1 MEIMVQ
7 AADRIDGTVKAPPSK
22 SYTHRAFIIASL
34 AEGVS
39 IIRDPLYSEDTLAS
53 LNSCIALGSNVKK
66 HKTYCEIIGVH
77 GKPKTP
83 KNVLDLKNSGTT
95 LRIITGIAS
104 LTDGYTVLTGDKSLR
119 SRPMQNLL
127 DALIPLGVSAFST
140 RNNGKPP
147 IIIRGGF
154 KGGKT
159 CINGNVSSQYI
170 SSILMAA
177 PYAETNVDL
186 HIKGDFISKPYVDMT
201 LDIMKKFK
209 VDVNYDRAGKSFHI
223 EPQIYRSRDYSVE
236 GDYSSASYLI
246 AAAASL
252 NSDLTVQNLPNNSK
266 QGDKQILEIVKDMGS
281 EVKVKNNE
289 VKIQGQ
295 GILKGIEVNL
305 QNAPDLL
312 PTVAALGA
320 MAEGTTTIKGVEHA
334 RFKETDRIHTCAIEL
349 SKLGVSVTE
358 KSDGL
363 IIRGGVHGGVVKS
376 HMDHRLAMAFYIIGL
391 KVGNIIIEDAS
402 VYNIS
407 FPNFPEI
414 IQKLTSGN
422 ES

>member
-39 IIRDPLYSEDTLAS
+39 IIKDPLYSEDTLAS

-376 HMDHRLAMAFYIIGL
+376 NMDHRLAMAFYIIGL